1 MEPLYY
7 DTGPLFT
14 MFYGNA
20 PDGEYLWRMEAPD
33 NNGLALIFTKDL
45 KETLAHL
52 AQAGVVTLEMT
63 PDGGPK
69 VLH

>member
-7 DTGPLFT
+7 DTGPIFT

-20 PDGEYLWRMEAPD
+20 PEGDYLWRIDAPH
-33 NNGLALIFTKDL
+33 NGGLALIFTKDL
-45 KETLAHL
+45 QATLAHL
-52 AQAGVVTLEMT
+52 AQAGAVTVEMI
-63 PDGGPK
+63 PDGEAK